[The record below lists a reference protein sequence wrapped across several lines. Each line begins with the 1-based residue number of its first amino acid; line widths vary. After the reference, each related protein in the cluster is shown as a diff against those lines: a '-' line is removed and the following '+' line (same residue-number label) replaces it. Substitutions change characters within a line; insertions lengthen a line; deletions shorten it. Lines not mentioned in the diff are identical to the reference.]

1 MVQKLP
7 IEAVPNLADLV
18 IEDDEPVDNLPSE
31 KQQRLLIDPLYASKP
46 IPSPFLAAANVG
58 LFYAVKQPAIVP
70 DVFVSLGV
78 SMPVDWSQ
86 KKNRAYF
93 FWELGKPPEVVIEI
107 VSNRKGGELD
117 SKLADYARIGVT
129 YYVVF
134 DPFGQLVQEMAD
146 TSLKVFALAYGRYV
160 PLDTHWLETLSL
172 GLTLWQGDFEEA
184 SGVWLRWCDRSGQI
198 I

>member
-7 IEAVPNLADLV
+7 VEAIPDITDLV

-78 SMPVDWSQ
+78 SMPADWSQ

-93 FWELGKPPEVVIEI
+93 FG
-107 VSNRKGGELD
+107 N
-117 SKLADYARIGVT
+117 
-129 YYVVF
+129 
-134 DPFGQLVQEMAD
+134 
-146 TSLKVFALAYGRYV
+146 
-160 PLDTHWLETLSL
+160 
-172 GLTLWQGDFEEA
+172 
-184 SGVWLRWCDRSGQI
+184 
-198 I
+198 